1 MECFDDGGSGQLHT
15 TMQHASSPIKRTIT
29 SSSKDSKNKKKTTP
43 YKLSEKDI
51 FLYKLYNV
59 LSTPSTPSSSSSS
72 SVEGYDPQSSNS
84 VQTQQ
89 SSTVSQP
96 QASTPTTY
104 PNTTINN
111 ANEQPPPRNPD
122 IITWLPHGHGF
133 TILQKTSFEKCIL
146 GYIIPNVKY
155 ASFVRRLK
163 RYKFLR

>member
-1 MECFDDGGSGQLHT
+1 MMLEGALPSSLSEPAAAMECFDDGRGSGQQQT
-15 TMQHASSPIKRTIT
+15 TMQHSPSPITRTIT
-29 SSSKDSKNKKKTTP
+29 SSNNNKKTLP

-59 LSTPSTPSSSSSS
+59 LSTPSNTSSSSS
-72 SVEGYDPQSSNS
+72 SVEGDPQNS
-84 VQTQQ
+84 VQL
-89 SSTVSQP
+89 
-96 QASTPTTY
+96 
-104 PNTTINN
+104 NN
-111 ANEQPPPRNPD
+111 NEQPPHNPD

-133 TILQKTSFEKCIL
+133 TILQKATFEKYIL